1 MMHVWA
7 LNPFP
12 LELEL
17 EEEEAAGGH
26 SATASGW
33 GFLRPHF
40 ARAYPFFVF
49 PGSWSGRRTRLK
61 NPGVGTRIATEKLG
75 TERTGKEG

>member
-7 LNPFP
+7 LNLF
-12 LELEL
+12 LQELVKEK
-17 EEEEAAGGH
+17 EAAGGH

-40 ARAYPFFVF
+40 ARAYPFSFSQVLGAAAD
-49 PGSWSGRRTRLK
+49 PG
-61 NPGVGTRIATEKLG
+61 
-75 TERTGKEG
+75 

>member
-7 LNPFP
+7 LNLFP

-17 EEEEAAGGH
+17 EKEAAGGGH

-40 ARAYPFFVF
+40 ARAYPFSFSKV
-49 PGSWSGRRTRLK
+49 
-61 NPGVGTRIATEKLG
+61 LG
-75 TERTGKEG
+75 AAADIG

>member
-12 LELEL
+12 LELDEL
-17 EEEEAAGGH
+17 EKEAAGGH

-49 PGSWSGRRTRLK
+49 PGSWSGRRPRLK
-61 NPGVGTRIATEKLG
+61 NPGVGRRIATEKLG
-75 TERTGKEG
+75 DRENGEG